1 MEITNGN
8 GKPYPELCGMM
19 SSRECHCQAAGFLPQ
34 IYLKQKIQIF
44 KKERVF
50 SFFA

>member
-19 SSRECHCQAAGFLPQ
+19 SSRECHCQAAVFLPQ
-34 IYLKQKIQIF
+34 IYLKKKF
-44 KKERVF
+44 KSSKRKGC
-50 SFFA
+50 